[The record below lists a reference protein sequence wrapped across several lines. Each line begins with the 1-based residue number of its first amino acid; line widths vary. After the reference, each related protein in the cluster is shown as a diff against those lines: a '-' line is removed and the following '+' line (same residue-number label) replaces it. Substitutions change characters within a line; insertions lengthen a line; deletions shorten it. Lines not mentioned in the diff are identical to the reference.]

1 MADAR
6 VSPAAAAHAAQLKH
20 YWAHGDGAAKWA
32 TWTELHRL
40 LSKYVH
46 RPGELDGLT
55 TNIYRM
61 RYGHMPPHGGRGGNR
76 GGGGKRS
83 R

>member
-32 TWTELHRL
+32 TWTELRRHL
-40 LSKYVH
+40 AKYVPKH
-46 RPGELDGLT
+46 MLDGET

-61 RYGHMPPHGGRGGNR
+61 RYGHMPPHGGQGGNR
-76 GGGGKRS
+76 GSGRGKR

>member
-6 VSPAAAAHAAQLKH
+6 VSPAARAHANELKR

-40 LSKYVH
+40 LSKYVQ

-61 RYGHMPPHGGRGGNR
+61 RYGRMPPHSGK
-76 GGGGKRS
+76 GGKK
-83 R
+83 